1 MSPITGDVGGV
12 DGMEQFP
19 VSQAGSGRAV
29 SISMASIQKANDVLE
44 KNNIKI
50 GNIDSC
56 TI

>member
-29 SISMASIQKANDVLE
+29 SISMASVQKANDVLE

>member
-1 MSPITGDVGGV
+1 MSPITGDV

-19 VSQAGSGRAV
+19 VSQSGSGRAA
-29 SISMASIQKANDVLE
+29 SISMASVQKANDVLE

-56 TI
+56 TV

>member
-12 DGMEQFP
+12 DGTAQFP

-29 SISMASIQKANDVLE
+29 SISMASVQKANDVLE
-44 KNNIKI
+44 ENNIKI

-56 TI
+56 TV